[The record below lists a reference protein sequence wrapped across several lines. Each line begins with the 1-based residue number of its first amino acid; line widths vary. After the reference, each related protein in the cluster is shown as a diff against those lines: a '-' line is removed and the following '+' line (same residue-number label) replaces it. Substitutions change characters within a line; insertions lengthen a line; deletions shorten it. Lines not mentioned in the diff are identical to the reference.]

1 MKITV
6 QFRAD
11 SSELLKAIQGLQS
24 KAGAHNR
31 LNQLSHVDFRT
42 LENNRVEISARN
54 ILADMKILADAEIV
68 SSGSSKIPILWF
80 SDIIRQS
87 DSESIGIES
96 TANNQIQVTCG
107 NQVHTFSAID
117 QQSSAFILPT
127 NWLNKRNW
135 KRTSPAFTISF
146 IVHAIFV
153 IYIALTI
160 TTKLPTES
168 ISIEM
173 VNVPLPTIRKIKK
186 PIVNRVQRR
195 VTLKPSLRKTPQP
208 QVQITAPTQVAE
220 TAKLSTAPIH
230 RNFSRNP
237 ELPNRIPDPMSTT
250 AKLPANP
257 REYVLKR
264 SSESPTKVKSGSG
277 IETGRFRAQSQGR
290 KDSKG
295 ISSIIETTGA
305 TDSADLSSSK
315 FQDLIRVPDNQLG
328 AIIVGQGKD
337 VQGHIRLIRLKHSLS
352 DWWQDPTA
360 IPSFMTWL
368 GDHTLL
374 KADMKFEG
382 GALPLTD
389 RKILDAPIIFMT
401 GHDKDIT
408 VGRNMVKGGP
418 LTDGFSSEERA
429 ALREYLVERG
439 GMLYFD
445 DCGFNG
451 LFARQVEFELSQI
464 LPEYPLK
471 HIQYNHEIYKVYY
484 ELSVPPNGG
493 DVYWGSENKPRASKF
508 RFHKGITIGRR
519 LAVVY
524 NRKDYMC
531 AMETAEISSRTM
543 LRMRRSADVHRFM
556 TNLLFYTMKYGGNVD
571 RSQYKN

>member
-1 MKITV
+1 V

-11 SSELLKAIQGLQS
+11 SSELFKAIQALQS
-24 KAGAHNR
+24 RAGARNR
-31 LNQLSHVDFRT
+31 LNQLSHVDFRM
-42 LENNRVEISARN
+42 LENNKVEISARN
-54 ILADMKILADAEIV
+54 VLADTKILVDAEIV

-80 SDIIRQS
+80 SDIIRQVG
-87 DSESIGIES
+87 SESIEIES
-96 TANNQIQVTCG
+96 TGNNQIQVTYG
-107 NQVHTFSAID
+107 NQVHNCSATD
-117 QQSSAFILPT
+117 HQSSAFSLLT
-127 NWLNKRNW
+127 NWLDKKNW
-135 KRTSPAFTISF
+135 KRTSPALTISF

-160 TTKLPTES
+160 KTRVPTES
-168 ISIEM
+168 IPIDM
-173 VNVPLPTIRKIKK
+173 VNAPLPTIRRIKK
-186 PIVNRVQRR
+186 PIVDRVQRR
-195 VTLKPSLRKTPQP
+195 VTLKPSLRKTPHP

-220 TAKLSTAPIH
+220 TAKLSAAPIH

-237 ELPNRIPDPMSTT
+237 ELPDRIPDPMSTT

-257 REYVLKR
+257 REYILKR
-264 SSESPTKVKSGSG
+264 PGGSPTEVKSGSG
-277 IETGRFRAQSQGR
+277 IKTGQFRAQSQGR

-295 ISSIIETTGA
+295 ISSILETTGA

-315 FQDLIRVPDNQLG
+315 FQDLIKVPDNRLG

-368 GDHTLL
+368 GDHTRL

-401 GHDKDIT
+401 GHDRDIT

-418 LTDGFSSEERA
+418 LTNGFSPAERA

-451 LFARQVEFELSQI
+451 LFARQVESELGQI
-464 LPEYPLK
+464 LPEYPLEN
-471 HIQYNHEIYKVYY
+471 IQYNHEIYKAYY

-493 DVYWGSENKPRASKF
+493 DVYWGSENKPKATKF

-531 AMETAEISSRTM
+531 AMETAEINSRTM

>member
-1 MKITV
+1 M

-160 TTKLPTES
+160 KTKLPTES

-264 SSESPTKVKSGSG
+264 SSGSPTKVKSGSG

-519 LAVVY
+519 LAVVF

>member
-160 TTKLPTES
+160 KTKLPTES

-264 SSESPTKVKSGSG
+264 SSGSPTKVKSGSG

-519 LAVVY
+519 LAVVF

>member
-195 VTLKPSLRKTPQP
+195 VTLKPSLRKAPQP

-264 SSESPTKVKSGSG
+264 SSGSPTKVKSGSG

>member
-1 MKITV
+1 M

-11 SSELLKAIQGLQS
+11 SSELLKAIQDLQS
-24 KAGAHNR
+24 RAGAHNR
-31 LNQLSHVDFRT
+31 LNQLSHVDFRV
-42 LENNRVEISARN
+42 LENNRVEISARDV
-54 ILADMKILADAEIV
+54 LADTKILVDAETV
-68 SSGSSKIPILWF
+68 FSGSSKIPIRRF
-80 SDIIRQS
+80 SDIIRQTVP
-87 DSESIGIES
+87 ESIEFES
-96 TANNQIQVTCG
+96 TGNNQIHITSG

-117 QQSSAFILPT
+117 HQSSAFNLLT
-127 NWLNKRNW
+127 NWSNRGNW
-135 KRTSPAFTISF
+135 KRISPAFTISF
-146 IVHAIFV
+146 IIHVIFV
-153 IYIALTI
+153 IYIVLTI
-160 TTKLPTES
+160 KTKLPAES
-168 ISIEM
+168 ISIKM
-173 VNVPLPTIRKIKK
+173 VNAPLPTIRRTKK
-186 PIVNRVQRR
+186 PIVDRVQRR

-220 TAKLSTAPIH
+220 TARLSTAPIH

-237 ELPNRIPDPMSTT
+237 TLPNRIPDPMSTT

-257 REYVLKR
+257 RGDVLKR
-264 SSESPTKVKSGSG
+264 PSGSPTKVKSGSG

-295 ISSIIETTGA
+295 ISSILETTGA

-315 FQDLIRVPDNQLG
+315 FQDLIRVPNNRLG

-368 GDHTLL
+368 GDHTRLR
-374 KADMKFEG
+374 ADMKFEG

-408 VGRNMVKGGP
+408 VGRRMVKGGP
-418 LTDGFSSEERA
+418 LTGGFSPEERA
-429 ALREYLVERG
+429 ALREYLIERG

-471 HIQYNHEIYKVYY
+471 NIQYNHEIYKVYY

-493 DVYWGSENKPRASKF
+493 DVYWGSENKPKATKF

-531 AMETAEISSRTM
+531 AMETAEINSRTM
-543 LRMRRSADVHRFM
+543 LRLRRSADVHRFM
-556 TNLLFYTMKYGGNVD
+556 TNLLFYTMKHGGNVD

>member
-1 MKITV
+1 M

-195 VTLKPSLRKTPQP
+195 VTLKPSLRKAPQP

-264 SSESPTKVKSGSG
+264 SSGSPTKVKSGSG

>member
-11 SSELLKAIQGLQS
+11 SSELLKAIQVLQS

-107 NQVHTFSAID
+107 NQVYTFSAID

-160 TTKLPTES
+160 KTKLPTES

-173 VNVPLPTIRKIKK
+173 VNAPLPTIRKIKK
-186 PIVNRVQRR
+186 PIVDRVQRR

-264 SSESPTKVKSGSG
+264 SSGSPTKVKSGSG

-315 FQDLIRVPDNQLG
+315 FRDLIRVPDNQLG

>member
-1 MKITV
+1 VKITV

-160 TTKLPTES
+160 KTKLPTES

-264 SSESPTKVKSGSG
+264 SSGSPTKVKSGSG

-519 LAVVY
+519 LAVVF

>member
-87 DSESIGIES
+87 DSKSIGIES

-160 TTKLPTES
+160 KTKLPTES

-264 SSESPTKVKSGSG
+264 SSGSPTKVKSGSG

>member
-1 MKITV
+1 
-6 QFRAD
+6 
-11 SSELLKAIQGLQS
+11 
-24 KAGAHNR
+24 
-31 LNQLSHVDFRT
+31 
-42 LENNRVEISARN
+42 
-54 ILADMKILADAEIV
+54 
-68 SSGSSKIPILWF
+68 
-80 SDIIRQS
+80 
-87 DSESIGIES
+87 
-96 TANNQIQVTCG
+96 
-107 NQVHTFSAID
+107 
-117 QQSSAFILPT
+117 
-127 NWLNKRNW
+127 
-135 KRTSPAFTISF
+135 
-146 IVHAIFV
+146 
-153 IYIALTI
+153 
-160 TTKLPTES
+160 
-168 ISIEM
+168 
-173 VNVPLPTIRKIKK
+173 
-186 PIVNRVQRR
+186 
-195 VTLKPSLRKTPQP
+195 
-208 QVQITAPTQVAE
+208 
-220 TAKLSTAPIH
+220 
-230 RNFSRNP
+230 
-237 ELPNRIPDPMSTT
+237 MSTT

-264 SSESPTKVKSGSG
+264 SSGSPTKVKSGSG

>member
-1 MKITV
+1 VKITV

-160 TTKLPTES
+160 KTKLPTES

-264 SSESPTKVKSGSG
+264 SSGSPTKVKSGSG

>member
-1 MKITV
+1 M

-160 TTKLPTES
+160 KTKLPTES

-195 VTLKPSLRKTPQP
+195 VTLKPSLRKAPQP

-264 SSESPTKVKSGSG
+264 SSGSPTKVKSGSG

>member
-1 MKITV
+1 V

-264 SSESPTKVKSGSG
+264 SSGSPTKVKSGSG

>member
-1 MKITV
+1 M

-160 TTKLPTES
+160 KTKLPTES

-264 SSESPTKVKSGSG
+264 SSGSPTKVKSGSG

>member
-264 SSESPTKVKSGSG
+264 SSGSPTKVKSGSG

>member
-1 MKITV
+1 M
-6 QFRAD
+6 QFHAD
-11 SSELLKAIQGLQS
+11 SSELLKAIQALQS
-24 KAGAHNR
+24 RAGARNR
-31 LNQLSHVDFRT
+31 LNQLSHVDFRM
-42 LENNRVEISARN
+42 LENNKVEISARN
-54 ILADMKILADAEIV
+54 VLADTKILVDAEIV
-68 SSGSSKIPILWF
+68 SSGSSKIPILWL
-80 SDIIRQS
+80 SDIIRQAG
-87 DSESIGIES
+87 SESIEIES
-96 TANNQIQVTCG
+96 TGNNQIQITYG
-107 NQVHTFSAID
+107 NQVHNFSAAD
-117 QQSSAFILPT
+117 HQSSAFSLPT
-127 NWLNKRNW
+127 NWLDKRNW
-135 KRTSPAFTISF
+135 KRTSPALTISF
-146 IVHAIFV
+146 IAHAIFV

-160 TTKLPTES
+160 KTRVPTES
-168 ISIEM
+168 IPIDM
-173 VNVPLPTIRKIKK
+173 VNAPLPTIRRIKK
-186 PIVNRVQRR
+186 PIVDRVQRR
-195 VTLKPSLRKTPQP
+195 VTLKPSLRKTPYP

-220 TAKLSTAPIH
+220 TAKLSAEPIH

-237 ELPNRIPDPMSTT
+237 ELPDRIPDPMSTT

-257 REYVLKR
+257 REYMLKR
-264 SSESPTKVKSGSG
+264 PGGSLTEVKSGSG
-277 IETGRFRAQSQGR
+277 IKTGQFRAQSQGR

-295 ISSIIETTGA
+295 ISSILETTGA

-315 FQDLIRVPDNQLG
+315 FQDLIKVPDNRLG

-368 GDHTLL
+368 GDHTRL
-374 KADMKFEG
+374 KADLKFEG

-418 LTDGFSSEERA
+418 LTDGFSPVERA

-451 LFARQVEFELSQI
+451 LFARQVEFELGQI
-464 LPEYPLK
+464 LPEYPLE
-471 HIQYNHEIYKVYY
+471 HIQYNHEIYKAYY

-493 DVYWGSENKPRASKF
+493 DVYWRSENKPQATKF

-531 AMETAEISSRTM
+531 AMETAEINSRTM

>member
-1 MKITV
+1 M

-264 SSESPTKVKSGSG
+264 SSGSPTKVKSGSG

>member
-1 MKITV
+1 M
-6 QFRAD
+6 QFRAN
-11 SSELLKAIQGLQS
+11 SSELLKAIQALQS
-24 KAGAHNR
+24 RAGAHNR
-31 LNQLSHVDFRT
+31 LNKLSHVDFRS
-42 LENNRVEISARN
+42 LENNKVEISARN
-54 ILADMKILADAEIV
+54 ILADAKILVDAVIV
-68 SSGSSKIPILWF
+68 SSGASKIPIFWL
-80 SDIIRQS
+80 SNTIRQAN
-87 DSESIGIES
+87 SESIEIES
-96 TANNQIQVTCG
+96 TGSQQIQVTCN
-107 NQVHTFSAID
+107 NQVHTFSATD
-117 QQSSAFILPT
+117 HQSSAVILAT
-127 NWLNKRNW
+127 NWLDKKNW

-146 IVHAIFV
+146 IAHIIFV

-160 TTKLPTES
+160 KTKVPSES
-168 ISIEM
+168 IPINM
-173 VNVPLPTIRKIKK
+173 INAPLPTIRRVKK
-186 PIVNRVQRR
+186 PIVDRVQRR

-220 TAKLSTAPIH
+220 TAKLSAAPIH
-230 RNFSRNP
+230 QNFSRNP
-237 ELPNRIPDPMSTT
+237 ELPDRIPDPMSTT
-250 AKLPANP
+250 AKLPAKT
-257 REYVLKR
+257 REYTLKR
-264 SSESPTKVKSGSG
+264 SGGSPTKIKSGSG
-277 IETGRFRAQSQGR
+277 LKTGRLRAQSQGR

-295 ISSIIETTGA
+295 ISSILETTGA
-305 TDSADLSSSK
+305 TDSANLSASK
-315 FQDLIRVPDNQLG
+315 FQDLIKVPDNQLG

-368 GDHTLL
+368 GDHTRL
-374 KADMKFEG
+374 KADMKFAG

-389 RKILDAPIIFMT
+389 KKILDAPIIFMT

-418 LTDGFSSEERA
+418 LTDGFSPEERA

-451 LFARQVEFELSQI
+451 LFARQVEFELGQI
-464 LPEYPLK
+464 LPEYPLEN
-471 HIQYNHEIYKVYY
+471 IQYNHEIYKAYY

-493 DVYWGSENKPRASKF
+493 DVYWGSENKPKATKF

-531 AMETAEISSRTM
+531 AMETAEINSRTM